1 MTSPDIGALYG
12 AAVYLR
18 VNSDLSYCHIIV
30 DIYTRTINP
39 VQPDAMIVFLVS
51 LSTNKNDKTGNR
63 GLGNKEGRC

>member
-1 MTSPDIGALYG
+1 MTSPDIAALYG

-51 LSTNKNDKTGNR
+51 LSTV
-63 GLGNKEGRC
+63 L